1 MSKIKSPNEKQDE
14 ALRKR
19 VADIVQTA
27 GGTAKAREL
36 FGTSL
41 EALKQFLGGPAVGK
55 SHAGTIALIRAN
67 ADGAEKRAREIAA
80 EREKA
85 EREDAKDNKAHAR
98 KRAAKRTSAKK
109 EVTT

>member
-1 MSKIKSPNEKQDE
+1 MSKTSASASSDE

-19 VADIVQTA
+19 VAGIVQTA
-27 GGTAKAREL
+27 GGTARSREL

-41 EALKQFLGGPAVGK
+41 EALKQFLGGPAVGR

-67 ADGAEKRAREIAA
+67 VDGAEKRAREIAA

-98 KRAAKRTSAKK
+98 KRASKRASAKK
-109 EVTT
+109 EATT